1 VYIHKQE
8 EKKMNNLRCTRRGR
22 VKKLQIGHKEKENL
36 SEFRN
41 RISGLN
47 VSDRTQ
53 LIEKL
58 KCTIVTLTSKRRQ
71 APTG

>member
-47 VSDRTQ
+47 ISDRTQ

-71 APTG
+71 APIG

>member
-1 VYIHKQE
+1 
-8 EKKMNNLRCTRRGR
+8 MNNLRCTRRGR

>member
-1 VYIHKQE
+1 
-8 EKKMNNLRCTRRGR
+8 MNNLRCTRRGR

-47 VSDRTQ
+47 ISDRTQ

-71 APTG
+71 APIG